1 MLISHLRMRFWMFRI
16 VNPSRRV
23 DEISVKNRAIWRG
36 WGRVSLETWIA
47 NHFHQLETFES
58 PKFYYPVKKDMDIP
72 FIRYPFS
79 KHIWFFFSQGRI
91 CYMFVP
97 MTRMVSLYTS
107 LASSQPLRDPGA
119 IVGKAF
125 ALVLPGII
133 AGYNQYGL
141 LTVKMDQNESISVML
156 RSIYKPN
163 SANM

>member
-1 MLISHLRMRFWMFRI
+1 MNISSFWISMLISHLRMRFWMFRI

-58 PKFYYPVKKDMDIP
+58 PKFYYPVIKDMDIP
-72 FIRYPFS
+72 FIRYPIP

-97 MTRMVSLYTS
+97 MTRMVHSSHHLSPLGTQGRS
-107 LASSQPLRDPGA
+107 LARPLLWCYLASLRVTTNMDYSRLKW
-119 IVGKAF
+119 IK
-125 ALVLPGII
+125 I
-133 AGYNQYGL
+133 NQ
-141 LTVKMDQNESISVML
+141 T
-156 RSIYKPN
+156 PWC
-163 SANM
+163 